1 MPASP
6 LNDFRISTGRVCT
19 LYFRLPPNRHT
30 ILPITLHTLLRNSS
44 APLRRASPEAT
55 RFALHWGTAIRC
67 RHFCRHRLYSH
78 LTTPHRRTPVSSRVS
93 RPDFV
98 PVSFSSFPFLC
109 EDITLQRSRQ
119 DGVAGTVTLHRAATA
134 VLVVVLESERIVDCW
149 FFLHLWLR
157 FF

>member
-1 MPASP
+1 M
-6 LNDFRISTGRVCT
+6 
-19 LYFRLPPNRHT
+19 
-30 ILPITLHTLLRNSS
+30 LLRNSS
-44 APLRRASPEAT
+44 APPRRASPEAT

-119 DGVAGTVTLHRAATA
+119 DGVAGTVTLHRAAPA
-134 VLVVVLESERIVDCW
+134 VLVVVLERERVVDCRI
-149 FFLHLWLR
+149 FLHLWLR
-157 FF
+157 FLIRDKDEQTCSERNAEKWMRTILIRSLSVQSRY